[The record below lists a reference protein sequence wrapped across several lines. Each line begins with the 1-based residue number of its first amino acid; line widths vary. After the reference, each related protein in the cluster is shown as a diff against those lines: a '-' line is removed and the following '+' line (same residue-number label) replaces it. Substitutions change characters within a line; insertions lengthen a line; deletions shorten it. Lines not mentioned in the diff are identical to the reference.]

1 MPADTPK
8 VAIVTGGSQGIGAGL
23 VDAYRQ
29 RGYNLVATSRS
40 ITPSDQSDVVTVAG
54 DIADPATSDAVVKA
68 ALDRFGRIDTLVNNA
83 GIFIAKPFTD
93 YTAEDYHRVLA
104 TNVNGFFNITQ
115 RTVPHLLDSG
125 DGHIV
130 TITTTL
136 VEYADARIPSV
147 LASLTKGGLAAATR
161 SLAIEYATRGLR
173 VNAVAPGITR
183 TPLHNPSTY
192 EAVST
197 IQPNQKMSEI
207 SDIVDA
213 VMYLEGAPHV
223 TGETLHVDGG
233 QIAGR

>member
-68 ALDRFGRIDTLVNNA
+68 ALDRFGRIDTLINNA

-93 YTAEDYHRVLA
+93 YTAEDYHRILA
-104 TNVNGFFNITQ
+104 TNVNGFFNITH

-136 VEYADARIPSV
+136 ANTP
-147 LASLTKGGLAAATR
+147 T
-161 SLAIEYATRGLR
+161 
-173 VNAVAPGITR
+173 PGSR
-183 TPLHNPSTY
+183 QYSH
-192 EAVST
+192 
-197 IQPNQKMSEI
+197 
-207 SDIVDA
+207 
-213 VMYLEGAPHV
+213 
-223 TGETLHVDGG
+223 
-233 QIAGR
+233 R